1 MADFEQ
7 YSINDGID
15 VAEADGD
22 FSGDEKEVPK
32 ELVDA
37 FEGVPDWDDDSE
49 EEEEEDEENSG
60 SENESDSES
69 DSDGKEY
76 SKKSEFEEGEQLE
89 DNEEDSS
96 DSEDENYL
104 QKFDMD
110 LTEDYI
116 LNNHEEDLVQNY
128 AEVLTLSKVVKD
140 QNGNIIDEFH
150 KTNPILTKYEK
161 TRVLGQRTKQLNNGA
176 KPMIKVKENIIDSYL
191 IAEMELKE
199 KKIPFIIRRPLAN
212 GYSEYWTLQDLEIL

>member
-7 YSINDGID
+7 YSINDAID
-15 VAEADGD
+15 AAEADGD

-49 EEEEEDEENSG
+49 EEEDEENSG
-60 SENESDSES
+60 SENESDNES

-89 DNEEDSS
+89 DNQEDSS

-104 QKFDMD
+104 QKFDTD

>member
-1 MADFEQ
+1 MASFEQ
-7 YSINDGID
+7 YSINDAID
-15 VAEADGD
+15 AAEADGD

-37 FEGVPDWDDDSE
+37 FEGVPDWDDGSE
-49 EEEEEDEENSG
+49 EEEEEEEHSG
-60 SENESDSES
+60 SESESENESDS
-69 DSDGKEY
+69 DDKEY
-76 SKKSEFEEGEQLE
+76 SKKSDFEEGEQLE
-89 DNEEDSS
+89 DNQEDSS

>member
-1 MADFEQ
+1 MASFEQ
-7 YSINDGID
+7 YSINDAID
-15 VAEADGD
+15 AAEADGD

-37 FEGVPDWDDDSE
+37 FEGVPDWDDGSG
-49 EEEEEDEENSG
+49 EEEEEDSG
-60 SENESDSES
+60 SENESESES

-89 DNEEDSS
+89 DNQEDSS

-212 GYSEYWTLQDLEIL
+212 GYSEYWTLEDLEIL

>member
-7 YSINDGID
+7 YSVNDAID
-15 VAEADGD
+15 AAEADGD
-22 FSGDEKEVPK
+22 FSGDEKELPK

-37 FEGVPDWDDDSE
+37 FEGVPNWDDDS
-49 EEEEEDEENSG
+49 EEEEDEENSG
-60 SENESDSES
+60 SENESDS
-69 DSDGKEY
+69 DSDDKEY
-76 SKKSEFEEGEQLE
+76 SKKTEFEEGEQLE
-89 DNEEDSS
+89 DNQEDSS

>member
-1 MADFEQ
+1 MASFEQ
-7 YSINDGID
+7 YSINDAID
-15 VAEADGD
+15 AAEADGD

-37 FEGVPDWDDDSE
+37 FEGVPDWDDGSE
-49 EEEEEDEENSG
+49 EEEEEEEHSG
-60 SENESDSES
+60 SESESENESDS
-69 DSDGKEY
+69 DDKEY
-76 SKKSEFEEGEQLE
+76 SKKSDFEEGEQLE
-89 DNEEDSS
+89 DNQEDSS

-104 QKFDMD
+104 QKFDID

-212 GYSEYWTLQDLEIL
+212 GYSEYWTLEDLEIL

>member
-7 YSINDGID
+7 YSINDAID
-15 VAEADGD
+15 AAEADDD
-22 FSGDEKEVPK
+22 FSDDEKEVPK

-37 FEGVPDWDDDSE
+37 LEGVPDWDDGSE
-49 EEEEEDEENSG
+49 EEEEEHSG
-60 SENESDSES
+60 SESESENESDS
-69 DSDGKEY
+69 DDKEY
-76 SKKSEFEEGEQLE
+76 SKKSDFEEGEQLE
-89 DNEEDSS
+89 DNQEDSS

-104 QKFDMD
+104 QKFDTD

>member
-1 MADFEQ
+1 MASFEQ
-7 YSINDGID
+7 YSINDAID
-15 VAEADGD
+15 AAEADGD

-37 FEGVPDWDDDSE
+37 FEGVPDWDDGSG
-49 EEEEEDEENSG
+49 EEEEDSG
-60 SENESDSES
+60 SENESES

-89 DNEEDSS
+89 DNQEDSS

-212 GYSEYWTLQDLEIL
+212 GYSEYWTLEDLEIL

>member
-1 MADFEQ
+1 MASFEQ
-7 YSINDGID
+7 YSINDAID
-15 VAEADGD
+15 AADADGD

-37 FEGVPDWDDDSE
+37 FEGVPDWDDGSG
-49 EEEEEDEENSG
+49 EEEEEDSG
-60 SENESDSES
+60 SENGSESES

-89 DNEEDSS
+89 DNPEDTS

-104 QKFDMD
+104 QKFDTD

>member
-1 MADFEQ
+1 MASFEQ
-7 YSINDGID
+7 YSINDAID
-15 VAEADGD
+15 AAEADGD

-37 FEGVPDWDDDSE
+37 FEGVPDWDDGSG
-49 EEEEEDEENSG
+49 EEEEEDSG
-60 SENESDSES
+60 SENESESES

-89 DNEEDSS
+89 DNQEDSS

-104 QKFDMD
+104 QKFDID

-161 TRVLGQRTKQLNNGA
+161 TRVLGQRTKQLNDGA

>member
-1 MADFEQ
+1 MASFEQ
-7 YSINDGID
+7 YSINDAID
-15 VAEADGD
+15 AAEADGD

-37 FEGVPDWDDDSE
+37 FEGVPDWDDGSE
-49 EEEEEDEENSG
+49 EEEEEEEHSG
-60 SENESDSES
+60 SESESENESDS
-69 DSDGKEY
+69 DDKEY
-76 SKKSEFEEGEQLE
+76 SKKSDFEEGEQLE
-89 DNEEDSS
+89 DNQEDSS

-104 QKFDMD
+104 QKFDTD

-150 KTNPILTKYEK
+150 KTNPKFHL
-161 TRVLGQRTKQLNNGA
+161 
-176 KPMIKVKENIIDSYL
+176 
-191 IAEMELKE
+191 
-199 KKIPFIIRRPLAN
+199 
-212 GYSEYWTLQDLEIL
+212 

>member
-1 MADFEQ
+1 MASFEQ
-7 YSINDGID
+7 YSINDAID
-15 VAEADGD
+15 AAEADGD

-37 FEGVPDWDDDSE
+37 FEGVPDWDDGSG
-49 EEEEEDEENSG
+49 EEEEDSG
-60 SENESDSES
+60 SENESESES

-89 DNEEDSS
+89 DNHEDSS

-212 GYSEYWTLQDLEIL
+212 GYSEYWTLEDLEIL

>member
-7 YSINDGID
+7 YSIDDAID
-15 VAEADGD
+15 AAEADGD

-60 SENESDSES
+60 SENESDS
-69 DSDGKEY
+69 DGKEY

-89 DNEEDSS
+89 DNQEDSS

>member
-1 MADFEQ
+1 MASFEQ
-7 YSINDGID
+7 YSINDAID
-15 VAEADGD
+15 AAEADGD

-37 FEGVPDWDDDSE
+37 FEGVPDWDDGSE
-49 EEEEEDEENSG
+49 EEEEEEEHSG
-60 SENESDSES
+60 SESESENESDS
-69 DSDGKEY
+69 DDKEY
-76 SKKSEFEEGEQLE
+76 SKKSDFEEGEQLE
-89 DNEEDSS
+89 DNQEDSS

-104 QKFDMD
+104 QKFDTD

>member
-1 MADFEQ
+1 MASFEQ
-7 YSINDGID
+7 YSINDAID
-15 VAEADGD
+15 AADADGD

-37 FEGVPDWDDDSE
+37 FEGVPDWDDGSE
-49 EEEEEDEENSG
+49 EEEEEHSG
-60 SENESDSES
+60 NESESENESDS
-69 DSDGKEY
+69 DDKEY
-76 SKKSEFEEGEQLE
+76 SKKSDFEEGEQLE
-89 DNEEDSS
+89 DNQEDSS

-104 QKFDMD
+104 QKFDTD

>member
-1 MADFEQ
+1 MASFEQ
-7 YSINDGID
+7 YSINDAID
-15 VAEADGD
+15 AAEADGD
-22 FSGDEKEVPK
+22 FSGDGKEVPK

-37 FEGVPDWDDDSE
+37 FEGVPDWDDGSE
-49 EEEEEDEENSG
+49 EEEEEEDSG
-60 SENESDSES
+60 SENESESES

-89 DNEEDSS
+89 DNQEDSS

-104 QKFDMD
+104 QKFDTD
-110 LTEDYI
+110 LNEDYI

>member
-7 YSINDGID
+7 YSINDAID
-15 VAEADGD
+15 AAEADGD

-37 FEGVPDWDDDSE
+37 FEGVPDWDDGSE
-49 EEEEEDEENSG
+49 EEEEEEHSG
-60 SENESDSES
+60 SESESENESDS
-69 DSDGKEY
+69 DDKEY
-76 SKKSEFEEGEQLE
+76 SKKSDFEEGEQLE
-89 DNEEDSS
+89 DNQEDSS

-104 QKFDMD
+104 QKFDTD

>member
-1 MADFEQ
+1 MASFEQ
-7 YSINDGID
+7 YSINDAID
-15 VAEADGD
+15 AAEADGD

-37 FEGVPDWDDDSE
+37 FEGVPDWDDGSG
-49 EEEEEDEENSG
+49 EEEEEDSG
-60 SENESDSES
+60 SENESESES

-89 DNEEDSS
+89 DNQEDSS

-104 QKFDMD
+104 QKFDTD
-110 LTEDYI
+110 LNEDYI

>member
-7 YSINDGID
+7 YSINDAID
-15 VAEADGD
+15 AAEADGD

-49 EEEEEDEENSG
+49 EEEEEHSG
-60 SENESDSES
+60 SESESENESDS
-69 DSDGKEY
+69 DDKEY
-76 SKKSEFEEGEQLE
+76 SKKSDFEEGEQLE
-89 DNEEDSS
+89 DNQEDSS

-104 QKFDMD
+104 QKFDTD

>member
-1 MADFEQ
+1 MASFEE
-7 YSINDGID
+7 YSINDAID
-15 VAEADGD
+15 AAEADGD

-37 FEGVPDWDDDSE
+37 LEGMPDWDDGSG
-49 EEEEEDEENSG
+49 EEEEDSG
-60 SENESDSES
+60 SENESENESESES

-89 DNEEDSS
+89 DNQEDSS

-104 QKFDMD
+104 QKFDTD

>member
-7 YSINDGID
+7 YSINDAID
-15 VAEADGD
+15 AAEADGD
-22 FSGDEKEVPK
+22 FSDDEKEVPK

-37 FEGVPDWDDDSE
+37 FEGVPDWDDGSE
-49 EEEEEDEENSG
+49 EEEEEHSG
-60 SENESDSES
+60 SESESENESDS
-69 DSDGKEY
+69 DDKEY
-76 SKKSEFEEGEQLE
+76 SKKSDFEEGEQLE
-89 DNEEDSS
+89 DNQEDSS

-104 QKFDMD
+104 QKFDTD

>member
-1 MADFEQ
+1 MASFEQ
-7 YSINDGID
+7 YSINDAID
-15 VAEADGD
+15 AAEADGD

-37 FEGVPDWDDDSE
+37 FEGVPDWDDGSG
-49 EEEEEDEENSG
+49 EEEEEDSG
-60 SENESDSES
+60 SENESES

-89 DNEEDSS
+89 DNQEDSS

-212 GYSEYWTLQDLEIL
+212 GYSEYWTLEDLEIL

>member
-1 MADFEQ
+1 MASFEQ
-7 YSINDGID
+7 YSINDAID
-15 VAEADGD
+15 AAEADGD

-37 FEGVPDWDDDSE
+37 FEGVPDWDDGSG
-49 EEEEEDEENSG
+49 EEEEDSG
-60 SENESDSES
+60 SENES

-89 DNEEDSS
+89 DNQEDSS

-104 QKFDMD
+104 QKFDID